1 MTSPW
6 PFSVWGID
14 VIGAVTPKGSNGHE
28 FILVAIDYFTKWVE
42 AQSYAVLKASHVA
55 KFIRNNIICRYGVP
69 NEIVSDNGSHF
80 KKEVIDLLEKYN
92 VAFHKSSTYR
102 LQTNGAV
109 EAANKN
115 IKRILQKMVETYRD
129 WPDKLPFALWGYRT
143 SIRTSTGATPYSLV
157 YGMEA
162 VLPIEIEV
170 PSLRVLAECQ
180 IAEADW
186 QQNRFEE
193 LMLFDERRLKA
204 LYHIQGYQR
213 RIARAFNKKVKSRN
227 LKEGD
232 LVLKDNQAPIHDP
245 RGKFR
250 PNWTGPYIIKSI
262 WSGGAV
268 VLMDLDGLEFSQ
280 PINMDKLKKYY
291 P

>member
-1 MTSPW
+1 M
-6 PFSVWGID
+6 
-14 VIGAVTPKGSNGHE
+14 
-28 FILVAIDYFTKWVE
+28 
-42 AQSYAVLKASHVA
+42 LKASHAA

-69 NEIVSDNGSHF
+69 NELISDNGSHF
-80 KKEVIDLLEKYN
+80 KGEVAVLLEKYN

-102 LQTNGAV
+102 PQTNGAV

-115 IKRILQKMVETYRD
+115 IKNILCKMVETYKD
-129 WPDKLPFALWGYRT
+129 WPEKLPFALWGYRT

-162 VLPIEIEV
+162 VLPIELEV
-170 PSLRVLAECQ
+170 PSLRIMAECQ
-180 IAEADW
+180 ITEADW

-193 LMLFDERRLKA
+193 LFLFDERRLKA

-213 RIARAFNKKVKSRN
+213 RIARAFNKKVRSRN
-227 LKEGD
+227 LREGD
-232 LVLKDNQAPIHDP
+232 LVLKDNRAPIHDP

-268 VLMDLDGLEFSQ
+268 ILMDLDGLEFSQ
-280 PINMDKLKKYY
+280 PINMDKLKLLPK
-291 P
+291 PPF

>member
-1 MTSPW
+1 
-6 PFSVWGID
+6 
-14 VIGAVTPKGSNGHE
+14 
-28 FILVAIDYFTKWVE
+28 
-42 AQSYAVLKASHVA
+42 
-55 KFIRNNIICRYGVP
+55 
-69 NEIVSDNGSHF
+69 
-80 KKEVIDLLEKYN
+80 
-92 VAFHKSSTYR
+92 
-102 LQTNGAV
+102 
-109 EAANKN
+109 
-115 IKRILQKMVETYRD
+115 
-129 WPDKLPFALWGYRT
+129 
-143 SIRTSTGATPYSLV
+143 
-157 YGMEA
+157 MEA

-170 PSLRVLAECQ
+170 PSLRVLDECQ

-186 QQNRFEE
+186 QQSRFEE

-232 LVLKDNQAPIHDP
+232 LVLKDNRAPIHDP
-245 RGKFR
+245 RGKFK
-250 PNWTGPYIIKSI
+250 PNWTGPYIIKAI